1 VKSNKIVTVRVAE
14 RLLELLWNRREY
26 LRLKGV
32 RWARHD
38 GRAVKVSS
46 AWLRNEL
53 GTNWRRITLALEY
66 LEASGKIRVLER
78 RIHAGYTI
86 YIIVL
91 LGKKPES
98 ETTLY
103 SPSITEEVSIVE

>member
-1 VKSNKIVTVRVAE
+1 VKSGEVAKTAE
-14 RLLELLWNRREY
+14 ILLELLWNKREY
-26 LRLKGV
+26 LRLKGI
-32 RWARHD
+32 RWARFN

-46 AWLRNEL
+46 AWLRGEL
-53 GTNWRRITLALEY
+53 KTNWRRITLALEY
-66 LEASGKIRVLER
+66 LEATGKIRVLER
-78 RIHAGYTI
+78 RLHAGYTI

-103 SPSITEEVSIVE
+103 FQSITSEVSVIE